1 MTSPDKTAESKD
13 RFFEEIA
20 ALAERMIAEHGR
32 EFAMGAFVLAARFIA
47 EKKDFGDAR
56 SERTN

>member
-1 MTSPDKTAESKD
+1 MTSPDTTTESKD

-32 EFAMGAFVLAARFIA
+32 EFTMGAFVLAARFIA
-47 EKKDFGDAR
+47 EKKDLGKR
-56 SERTN
+56 GLETTN

>member
-1 MTSPDKTAESKD
+1 MIAPQKIAESKD

-32 EFAMGAFVLAARFIA
+32 EFSMGAFVLAARFIA
-47 EKKDFGDAR
+47 EKKDFGEAKLGGA
-56 SERTN
+56 E